1 MPATAAI
8 PRRRNATRTS
18 RIGLRTTPQQE
29 NLLRLGAEATRKSL
43 TDFILDSASRAAES
57 ALLDQ
62 RLFLV
67 SEEKYD
73 EILAQLN
80 QPPKDNPGLR
90 NLFSRPDHWDSAR

>member
-1 MPATAAI
+1 MPTTA
-8 PRRRNATRTS
+8 PRRRS
-18 RIGLRTTPQQE
+18 
-29 NLLRLGAEATRKSL
+29 ATRKSL
-43 TDFILDSASRAAES
+43 TDFILDS

-80 QPPKDNPGLR
+80 QPPIDNPGLR
-90 NLFSRPDHWDSAR
+90 NLFSRPDHWDSA